1 MSNPQVRIFGQLG
14 SSGLFPT
21 LGSTT
26 VTLADANH
34 TLTVPSETCYQ
45 SLIVD
50 GTQTAVRNIVAP
62 LVAGFT
68 FLVLNSTS
76 GGFAINFGG
85 SSGDTVAVPPNEPT
99 WVTTDGTN
107 YFEGGSPSASP
118 LSRTPVVD
126 AGTTAAAPNGSF
138 DAPLATIGAALAT
151 FGQPTSAN
159 DADAASTVLIT
170 SATNGYTENPA
181 IPAYRN
187 TVLQAI
193 TLNEDQ
199 SSGPNLTGNIT
210 WTNTAGAGGI
220 HPPGFATLSLV
231 NFAQS
236 GNITVTDDAT
246 VFSGIA
252 MLLGASCTEI
262 IGTGATD
269 LSYIF
274 LAQSSVVTGN
284 VNCPHSSIILTGS
297 SVIEGGAV
305 CSSLDIQDL
314 ATVFGNVTCSGTI
327 TIADSGEIGSSTVT
341 AASITITDSTLAS
354 VAATLA
360 SGLTA
365 TRSTFQAGSIHC
377 GATAEFSLCTFSG
390 GFQVTAT
397 NVLTDAVSW
406 QNYLAQGGLP
416 NGSAVTITNA
426 SATAYGNSFSAPTSV
441 EPATGAGTPIAAF
454 NLTPTQSGLIELDG
468 VIAVSAFSGA
478 DAPVFNVFLYEGTST
493 GVLSPAVNKGGIMAG
508 PSNPIT
514 IPVSSPTLLGT
525 FTWPAALATMGA
537 LSMTLATF
545 GLATVGTAASIVITA
560 TSLTGTSN
568 WSYALNLTALE
579 RPLN

>member
-1 MSNPQVRIFGQLG
+1 MSARPGSRVGFAASTYPAPQRGV
-14 SSGLFPT
+14 
-21 LGSTT
+21 GST
-26 VTLADANH
+26 
-34 TLTVPSETCYQ
+34 
-45 SLIVD
+45 
-50 GTQTAVRNIVAP
+50 GTTGP
-62 LVAGFT
+62 TGP
-68 FLVLNSTS
+68 S
-76 GGFAINFGG
+76 GGPVGPTGATGSTGPTGHTGTTGPTGSGG
-85 SSGDTVAVPPNEPT
+85 STGPT
-99 WVTTDGTN
+99 GAPGTT
-107 YFEGGSPSASP
+107 GSTGATGPAGAAP

-126 AGTTAAAPNGSF
+126 AGTTAATPNGSF

-181 IPAYRN
+181 IQAYRN

-193 TLNEDQ
+193 TLNDGE
-199 SSGPNLTGNIT
+199 SSGPSINGNIT
-210 WTNTAGAGGI
+210 WANTAAAGGS

-231 NFAQS
+231 GILQT

-246 VFSGIA
+246 VDSGVVL
-252 MLLGASCTEI
+252 LLGASCTDI

-269 LSYIF
+269 LNFISLSDDASATTI
-274 LAQSSVVTGN
+274 
-284 VNCPHSSIILTGS
+284 NCPHTT
-297 SVIEGGAV
+297 VIVSDNGGVFSGVTA
-305 CSSLDIQDL
+305 SSLFIEKL
-314 ATVFGNVTCSGTI
+314 GFVSGAVTCSGNVTLESSSEL
-327 TIADSGEIGSSTVT
+327 ASSTLS
-341 AASITITDSTLAS
+341 AASLITTDSTVAS
-354 VAATLA
+354 VTATLGA
-360 SGLTA
+360 SLNG
-365 TRSTFQAGSIHC
+365 TRSLFQGGSAHC
-377 GATAEFSLCTFSG
+377 ATAEFNLCTFSG

-416 NGSAVTITNA
+416 NGAAVIITNA

-478 DAPVFNVFLYEGTST
+478 DAPVFNIFLYEGTST
-493 GVLSPAVNKGGIMAG
+493 GVLNPAVNKGGLMAG

-514 IPVSSPTLLGT
+514 VPGSSPTLLST
-525 FTWPAALATMGA
+525 FTWPVALATVGA
-537 LSMTLATF
+537 LSMTLAAF
-545 GLATVGTAASIVITA
+545 GLATVGAAASIVITA

-579 RPLN
+579 RPIN

>member
-1 MSNPQVRIFGQLG
+1 MSNPQVPIFGQLG

-126 AGTTAAAPNGSF
+126 AGTTAATPNGSF

-193 TLNEDQ
+193 TLNDGE
-199 SSGPNLTGNIT
+199 SSGPSINGNIT
-210 WTNTAGAGGI
+210 WANTAAAGGS

-231 NFAQS
+231 GIQQT

-246 VFSGIA
+246 VDSGVVL
-252 MLLGASCTEI
+252 LLGASCTDI

-269 LSYIF
+269 LNFISLSDDASATTI
-274 LAQSSVVTGN
+274 
-284 VNCPHSSIILTGS
+284 NCPHTA
-297 SVIEGGAV
+297 VIVSDNGGVFSGVTA
-305 CSSLDIQDL
+305 SSLFIEKL
-314 ATVFGNVTCSGTI
+314 GLVSGAVTCSGNVTLESSSEL
-327 TIADSGEIGSSTVT
+327 ASSTLS
-341 AASITITDSTLAS
+341 AASLITTDSTVAS
-354 VAATLA
+354 VTATLGA
-360 SGLTA
+360 SLNG
-365 TRSTFQAGSIHC
+365 TRSLFQGGSAHC
-377 GATAEFSLCTFSG
+377 ATAEFNLCTFSG

-416 NGSAVTITNA
+416 NGAAVTITNA

-478 DAPVFNVFLYEGTST
+478 DAPVFNIFLYEGTST
-493 GVLSPAVNKGGIMAG
+493 GVLNPAVNKGGLMAG

-514 IPVSSPTLLGT
+514 VPGSSPTLLGT
-525 FTWPAALATMGA
+525 FTWPAALATMGP
-537 LSMTLATF
+537 LSMTLAAF